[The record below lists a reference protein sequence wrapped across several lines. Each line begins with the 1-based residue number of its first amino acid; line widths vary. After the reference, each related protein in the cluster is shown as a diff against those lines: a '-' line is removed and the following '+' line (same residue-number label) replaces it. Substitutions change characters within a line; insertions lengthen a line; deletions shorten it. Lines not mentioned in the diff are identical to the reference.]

1 MDSPNLVTTGAT
13 VQPAQFP
20 EASVTP
26 SNGHGKPM
34 TPPASESRSQSFLEG
49 VHSSRSGMSAV
60 GVTSPDQE
68 KTPAPLN
75 PFTFGEE
82 DYE

>member
-1 MDSPNLVTTGAT
+1 MDLVTTGAT

-20 EASVTP
+20 DAPVTP
-26 SNGHGKPM
+26 SNGNGKPE
-34 TPPASESRSQSFLEG
+34 TPPTSESRSQSFREG
-49 VHSSRSGMSAV
+49 VHSSRNGMTAV

-75 PFTFGEE
+75 PLTFDDGE
-82 DYE
+82 

>member
-1 MDSPNLVTTGAT
+1 MDLVTTGST

-26 SNGHGKPM
+26 SNGNGKPE
-34 TPPASESRSQSFLEG
+34 TPPTPESRTGSFLGG
-49 VHSSRSGMSAV
+49 VHRSRNGMTAV

-75 PFTFGEE
+75 PLTFEGE
-82 DYE
+82 